1 MNEAAIQALR
11 CRRQQITNED
21 LREAVEKVMLG
32 ERLERTP
39 TEQERIRIAY
49 HEAGHAVISEKVNAG
64 SVASV
69 TIVSRGNALGYMRQH
84 EEDDRYLYTKD
95 ELLGR
100 IQVCMAGAMAEELVF
115 GQRSTGSL
123 GDIEQAEKIAK
134 KVIYSGLSDLG
145 VVSSE
150 LPTMTLS
157 RTINQI
163 IQEQECIVREYL
175 AANVNKLHILA
186 EVLLEQ
192 EKLSGQELWEIL
204 HQSA

>member
-1 MNEAAIQALR
+1 
-11 CRRQQITNED
+11 
-21 LREAVEKVMLG
+21 
-32 ERLERTP
+32 
-39 TEQERIRIAY
+39 
-49 HEAGHAVISEKVNAG
+49 
-64 SVASV
+64 
-69 TIVSRGNALGYMRQH
+69 
-84 EEDDRYLYTKD
+84 
-95 ELLGR
+95 
-100 IQVCMAGAMAEELVF
+100 MAGAMAEISF
-115 GQRSTGSL
+115 GQRSPVPL
-123 GDIEQAEKIAK
+123 VILNKLKIK

-175 AANVNKLHILA
+175 AANINKLHILA

-192 EKLSGQELWEIL
+192 EKLSGQELRGIL

>member
-1 MNEAAIQALR
+1 MDLPDRRGRLQILKIHAKGKPLADDVDLYKVAQSTFGFSGAHLESIMNEAAIQALR

-64 SVASV
+64 SVALV

-100 IQVCMAGAMAEELVF
+100 IQVCMAGAMAEELVLD
-115 GQRSTGSL
+115 SAL
-123 GDIEQAEKIAK
+123 PVPL
-134 KVIYSGLSDLG
+134 VIL
-145 VVSSE
+145 
-150 LPTMTLS
+150 
-157 RTINQI
+157 
-163 IQEQECIVREYL
+163 
-175 AANVNKLHILA
+175 NKL
-186 EVLLEQ
+186 
-192 EKLSGQELWEIL
+192 KNRKR
-204 HQSA
+204 